1 MVQGTSSGAGKTT
14 VATALCRLFSNRGFK
29 VAPFKAQ
36 NMSSNS
42 VRVRGGEMSVAQA
55 VQAIAAR
62 AVPEVDMNPV
72 LLKPRNDRTSQM
84 VVLGQP
90 WEITDARDYNSRRDE
105 LWPVVA
111 DALDRLRSRNDVV
124 IIEGAGSPAEVNL
137 ARYDIVNMSIALYA
151 DAPVILVGDI
161 ERGGVFASL
170 YGTHQLLRAEERS
183 MIRAFLI
190 NKFRGDASL
199 LDPGF
204 ELLEDLTGVSTIG
217 VLPWLAATGL
227 PEEDERWHRPE
238 GRDYDIP
245 VSTDISVAEHDGN
258 TDSGAAFDRL
268 SEWFESNINLT
279 AIDAIA
285 GLSETT
291 MSERPLGVS
300 K

>member
-14 VATALCRLFSNRGFK
+14 VAAALCRLLSNRGFK

-55 VQAIAAR
+55 VQALAAR

-105 LWPVVA
+105 LWPVVT

-137 ARYDIVNMSIALYA
+137 ARYDIVNMSIALHA

-204 ELLEDLTGVSTIG
+204 ELLEDLTGVPTIG

-238 GRDYDIP
+238 GRDYHIPASADIG
-245 VSTDISVAEHDGN
+245 DADHDGN
-258 TDSGAAFDRL
+258 TDSGAVFDRL

-279 AIDAIA
+279 AVYAIA